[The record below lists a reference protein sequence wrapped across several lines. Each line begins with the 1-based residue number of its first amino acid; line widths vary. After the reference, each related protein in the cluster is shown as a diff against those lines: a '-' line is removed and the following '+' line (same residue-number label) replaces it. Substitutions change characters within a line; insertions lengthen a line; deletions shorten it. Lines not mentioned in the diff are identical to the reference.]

1 MPNNRSRNRGFT
13 LVEMLVVLA
22 IIAVL
27 IGLLLPAVMAAVNS
41 ARRSQIAL
49 EISQLAQALEA
60 YKNHFGDYPPSMGE
74 DYSPANRAN
83 TAVERHLRK
92 CFPKISPAAKEGFYN
107 AIDPSSGGQRLDQG
121 EALVMWLSQIRKDPR
136 NPFDLSSDNRHV
148 FYDFDQ
154 TRLVDEDG
162 DDFPAYRAK
171 HAKNTCFIYMESK
184 TYGAHAPGNMPAMA
198 ETTTDPLLHV
208 RPYCLDITSTPIKAV
223 NPTSFQIIC
232 AGQDGE
238 FSNDTSVLKVFPG
251 GGNYD
256 EADQDNITNFSDGYR
271 LQDKIP

>member
-41 ARRSQIAL
+41 ARRSQMAL
-49 EISQLAQALEA
+49 EVSQLDQAIRA
-60 YKNHFGDYPPSMGE
+60 YQKQFGDFPPSMGE
-74 DYSPANRAN
+74 DYSPANRYN
-83 TAVERHLRK
+83 TAVERHLRR
-92 CFPKISPAAKEGFYN
+92 CFPKITQEEKDAFYDN
-107 AIDPSSGGQRLDQG
+107 IAPKLNQG
-121 EALVMWLSQIRKDPR
+121 EALVAWLSRVSKNPR
-136 NPFDLSSDNRHV
+136 NPFTDITAEKYK
-148 FYDFDQ
+148 FYDFDE

-162 DDFPAYRAK
+162 DGFPAYRSK
-171 HAKNTCFIYMESK
+171 HAKNTCYIYMESK